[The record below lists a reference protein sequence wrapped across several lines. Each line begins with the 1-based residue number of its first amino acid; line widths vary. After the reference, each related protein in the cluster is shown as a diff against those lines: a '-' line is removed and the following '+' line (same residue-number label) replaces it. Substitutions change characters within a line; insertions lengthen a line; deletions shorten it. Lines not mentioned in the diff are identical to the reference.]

1 MAPTR
6 LHGKVLTVPALDDI
20 ISSNR
25 KQTRAAKR
33 STQKSS
39 TARTKKS
46 AKAAAVGASAA
57 AAISQANRQQPPV
70 VIPGRTPSGPGSKI
84 IVSNLPVDVTEAQ
97 VKELFSTTIGP
108 LRRVMMSYRANGQS
122 TGVVTVIFQRAEDA
136 NRAYTQYNNRLIDSK
151 RPLKIEVVVDPAQ
164 AAAEAAK
171 AAGALPGTGKAGA
184 ARKRAAA
191 AASAR
196 GRGGRGRRGGR
207 GGRASRPAKSAE
219 DLDAEM
225 EGSCARR
232 SCGSVLTH
240 RRLHPAGQRRGRR
253 AAHAGRHAVW
263 CLAGSSVGR
272 ASIGQVG
279 CVQLD
284 GWLPRGDGGVLHTGT
299 RRCANTWRL
308 DPVCGGDDAAARRAP
323 GIGAEATERAW
334 RRASDARARTE
345 AWRPGAGAGS
355 LLAAGC
361 RLAGVAS
368 DRCSVCAVR
377 RCGRRRGR
385 TAHAG
390 RGGRCGERDYVC
402 AGVVATAGA
411 RRAGPRRG
419 RRGVGRARRR
429 SRPRRGARETSELG
443 RRGGGKPA
451 AYASHVRACL

>member
-1 MAPTR
+1 MR
-6 LHGKVLTVPALDDI
+6 PAL
-20 ISSNR
+20 
-25 KQTRAAKR
+25 
-33 STQKSS
+33 
-39 TARTKKS
+39 
-46 AKAAAVGASAA
+46 V
-57 AAISQANRQQPPV
+57 RQ
-70 VIPGRTPSGPGSKI
+70 
-84 IVSNLPVDVTEAQ
+84 
-97 VKELFSTTIGP
+97 
-108 LRRVMMSYRANGQS
+108 
-122 TGVVTVIFQRAEDA
+122 
-136 NRAYTQYNNRLIDSK
+136 RAYTSQIT
-151 RPLKIEVVVDPAQ
+151 
-164 AAAEAAK
+164 
-171 AAGALPGTGKAGA
+171 PGRATP
-184 ARKRAAA
+184 RAASSPCRTAPSLVPSWIIRRPRFDRPSWGVCDWTGGCHA
-191 AASAR
+191 A
-196 GRGGRGRRGGR
+196 
-207 GGRASRPAKSAE
+207 
-219 DLDAEM
+219 M
-225 EGSCARR
+225 EVCSTPP
-232 SCGSVLTH
+232 S
-240 RRLHPAGQRRGRR
+240 
-253 AAHAGRHAVW
+253 
-263 CLAGSSVGR
+263 
-272 ASIGQVG
+272 
-279 CVQLD
+279 
-284 GWLPRGDGGVLHTGT
+284 

-443 RRGGGKPA
+443 RGGGGKPA
-451 AYASHVRACL
+451 AHASHVRACL